1 MTRPFICTSQAPLF
15 VIVWLALALPAAA
28 LERPSPG
35 EQPEHRMNGVGLRTP
50 EPKHEAES
58 QDWHYGGFIDLGY
71 SLDANFPANHLFR
84 SRSTTPRVNELDLN
98 MAGAYLRKDATEQSR
113 WGMELMGHGGQDAKE
128 FGFATNEPKVGSSDQ
143 LRHFGRANL
152 SYLAPVG
159 NGLTIQGG
167 LFNSFIGYDS
177 LYAKDN
183 INYTRPWGGDYT
195 PYLMFGI
202 NVSYPFTSQLTGTL
216 FVINEYFHLAHANDV
231 PSYGGQVAYK
241 AASSLTVKETIYYG
255 PDQAATS
262 LEFWRLFSDSIV
274 EWKEGPFVV
283 ALDYQIGTERI
294 AAAPG
299 SPRAFWTHASVPMR
313 WNVYGPWSLALRPE
327 FYWDRN
333 GRLTGS
339 EQFITAVT
347 TTVEYRMPYRWTN
360 TILRMEYRFDES
372 RGPGGG
378 FFKGGEIGPGVVG
391 LTPAQHML
399 IFSAIWTFDSP

>member
-1 MTRPFICTSQAPLF
+1 MTRPF
-15 VIVWLALALPAAA
+15 VWVNNTALLIFWAMLVLPATA
-28 LERPSPG
+28 LETPPPG
-35 EQPEHRMNGVGLRTP
+35 EPPEHRMNGVRLRAP
-50 EPKHEAES
+50 EQKNDHTNS
-58 QDWHYGGFIDLGY
+58 DWSYGGFIDLGY
-71 SLDANFPANHLFR
+71 SLDFNFPANHVFR

-98 MAGAYLRKDATEQSR
+98 MAGAFIKKDATEQSR

-128 FGFATNEPKVGSSDQ
+128 FGFAVNEPKVGSSDQ

-202 NVSYPFTSQLTGTL
+202 NVSYPFSTQLTGTL
-216 FVINEYFHLAHANDV
+216 FVINEYFHLAHANDL

-241 AASSLTVKETIYYG
+241 ATSSLTLKETLYYG
-255 PDQAATS
+255 PDQTATS
-262 LEFWRLFSDSIV
+262 VEFWRFFSDSIV
-274 EWKEGPFVV
+274 EWKEGPFLV
-283 ALDYQIGTERI
+283 ALDYQIGTERV
-294 AAAPG
+294 AAIPG
-299 SPRAFWTHASVPMR
+299 SPRAFWTHAALPMR

-339 EQFITAVT
+339 EQFIKTVT

-372 RGPGGG
+372 TGSGGG
-378 FFKGGEIGPGVVG
+378 FFSGGEISPGVVG
-391 LTPAQHML
+391 LTPSQHTL
-399 IFSAIWTFDSP
+399 IFSAIWTFDSH